1 MDHCRFHQR
10 GLVFVVLLAFVFFA
24 VQAPI
29 HAQTKQVLKVV
40 LIDSGTKGLS
50 KSQAEL
56 FFTTLQKKVSQYEM
70 LSVFLESDLKK
81 ELNPTDKAA
90 FDKCSTLS
98 CLQQVSSKIGM
109 ERIILCTVTLQ
120 GDLYHFE
127 SSEYGV
133 KSSLK
138 LSDVREEATCTS
150 PAETNDYVAKI
161 AVAIGQKA
169 TRTDYVPDSLKTN
182 TISWWW
188 YAGGAAVVGVGT
200 GIYFLTKKSK
210 GGTATEQTLPVAPNL
225 P

>member
-29 HAQTKQVLKVV
+29 HAQTKQVLKLV

-90 FDKCSTLS
+90 FDKCFHSLLPASRFIENRYGENYSLHSYAARRSLS
-98 CLQQVSSKIGM
+98 F
-109 ERIILCTVTLQ
+109 RILGIR
-120 GDLYHFE
+120 GEKFF
-127 SSEYGV
+127 
-133 KSSLK
+133 
-138 LSDVREEATCTS
+138 
-150 PAETNDYVAKI
+150 
-161 AVAIGQKA
+161 
-169 TRTDYVPDSLKTN
+169 KTFGC
-182 TISWWW
+182 S
-188 YAGGAAVVGVGT
+188 
-200 GIYFLTKKSK
+200 
-210 GGTATEQTLPVAPNL
+210 
-225 P
+225 

>member
-81 ELNPTDKAA
+81 ELNPARQSRFRQVFNSLLPAA
-90 FDKCSTLS
+90 GLIENRNGENYSLHSYVCKGISIISNPRNTG
-98 CLQQVSSKIGM
+98 SKV
-109 ERIILCTVTLQ
+109 L
-120 GDLYHFE
+120 
-127 SSEYGV
+127 
-133 KSSLK
+133 
-138 LSDVREEATCTS
+138 
-150 PAETNDYVAKI
+150 
-161 AVAIGQKA
+161 
-169 TRTDYVPDSLKTN
+169 
-182 TISWWW
+182 
-188 YAGGAAVVGVGT
+188 
-200 GIYFLTKKSK
+200 
-210 GGTATEQTLPVAPNL
+210 
-225 P
+225 